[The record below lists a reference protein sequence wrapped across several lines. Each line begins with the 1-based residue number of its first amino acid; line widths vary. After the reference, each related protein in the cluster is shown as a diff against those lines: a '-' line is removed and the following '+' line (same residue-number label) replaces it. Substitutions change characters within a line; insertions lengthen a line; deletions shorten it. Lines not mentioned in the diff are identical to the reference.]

1 MRVSISRKLQRCLV
15 NIICLHNFM
24 KERCCN
30 ILSIYFNT
38 IPLECFVFHLGKTVE
53 DVKVIGALICCSFF
67 FYLDDEHIFSCL
79 SLRIS
84 VIRPARNVH
93 VV

>member
-1 MRVSISRKLQRCLV
+1 
-15 NIICLHNFM
+15 M
-24 KERCCN
+24 KDRCCN

-38 IPLECFVFHLGKTVE
+38 IELDCFVFHLGKTIE
-53 DVKVIGALICCSFF
+53 DVKALGGYRSINLLFFF
-67 FYLDDEHIFSCL
+67 FYLDDEGIFSCL
-79 SLRIS
+79 KLRIS